1 MKQSYTLQ
9 FTRLRAAS
17 EAEFTKR
24 DSYGIEF
31 WFLGLLKLSELRA
44 KDTFR
49 LPEAELEKAE
59 KLSWK
64 RPTRILRL
72 CGICSKAE
80 RSIRNICG
88 PGSAMPSI
96 TGQKAIRITLMS
108 TYPVPWKRPG
118 NGEMTLS
125 WQEICCRSS
134 WRILQIRCTGSW
146 RDETG
151 LKIKTVSGSV

>member
-49 LPEAELEKAE
+49 LPEAELKKADADIE
-59 KLSWK
+59 ALRDMFKSRKIDTEYLRARLRHALNHGAESNPNNVDVYLS
-64 RPTRILRL
+64 R
-72 CGICSKAE
+72 
-80 RSIRNICG
+80 
-88 PGSAMPSI
+88 AME
-96 TGQKAIRITLMS
+96 
-108 TYPVPWKRPG
+108 RPG
-118 NGEMTLS
+118 NGEMT
-125 WQEICCRSS
+125 
-134 WRILQIRCTGSW
+134 
-146 RDETG
+146 
-151 LKIKTVSGSV
+151 

>member
-49 LPEAELEKAE
+49 LPEAELKKADADIETLRDMFKSRKIDTEYLRARLRHALNHGAESNPNNVDVYLSRAMEKARE
-59 KLSWK
+59 RGDDMILAGHLLQVLLED
-64 RPTRILRL
+64 PTDTLRRFL
-72 CGICSKAE
+72 EG
-80 RSIRNICG
+80 
-88 PGSAMPSI
+88 
-96 TGQKAIRITLMS
+96 
-108 TYPVPWKRPG
+108 
-118 NGEMTLS
+118 
-125 WQEICCRSS
+125 
-134 WRILQIRCTGSW
+134 
-146 RDETG
+146 
-151 LKIKTVSGSV
+151 

>member
-9 FTRLRAAS
+9 FARLRAAS

-49 LPEAELEKAE
+49 LPEAELEKADADIE
-59 KLSWK
+59 
-64 RPTRILRL
+64 
-72 CGICSKAE
+72 CSKAE
-80 RSIRNICG
+80 KSIQNICG

-96 TGQKAIRITLMS
+96 TEQKAIRITLMS

-118 NGEMTLS
+118 NGEMT
-125 WQEICCRSS
+125 
-134 WRILQIRCTGSW
+134 
-146 RDETG
+146 
-151 LKIKTVSGSV
+151 